1 MRMCRACACVA
12 FEGSYMYSNSLD
24 LESIREMLIEMLSK
38 EISPTAINLW
48 FGDLKL
54 VSLDENE
61 AVFVSPLDL
70 KKKTIQG
77 RFAISMADHLNEI
90 LGFEPSVVIYS
101 SEHGEV
107 DLSLKK
113 NEESKKEE
121 ITEKREMTPEEAFRS
136 EFTFENFVV
145 GASNKFASSAAVA
158 VANQNF
164 SSPTKKEF
172 NPLFIYGPSGVGK
185 THLLYSVVNRVLKN
199 NPDKKIVYVKG
210 EEFANQ
216 LFTAIRKHN
225 TDEFKNKYRDAD
237 LLLIDD
243 IHFVAG
249 KDSLQEEFFNT
260 FNAIYDANKQMIFT
274 SDRPPHEMKSLEDRL
289 RTRFMAGLIVDIQLP
304 DYELRCAILQQ
315 KAILNHL
322 HISSEIVSYLAE
334 NVTSSI
340 RQLEGV
346 IKKLGAIQLLEGGE
360 ISLERVKGSVH
371 EFVPKK
377 DSDQKKMDDIIL
389 AVSKKFN
396 ITREDILS
404 TKRNKEIAIP
414 RHICVFVARQVTN
427 LSQSQ
432 IGKAINRDRTTVISS
447 ESYVK
452 ETMEQDSSFA
462 YEVNSII
469 REISST

>member
-1 MRMCRACACVA
+1 MN
-12 FEGSYMYSNSLD
+12 FNSVD
-24 LESIREMLIEMLSK
+24 LEGIRQMLIEMLLK
-38 EISPTAINLW
+38 ENSQTAVNLW

-61 AVFVSPLDL
+61 AIFVSPTDL
-70 KKKTIQG
+70 KKKIIRQ

-101 SEHGEV
+101 SEDGEL
-107 DLSLKK
+107 DLSRKE
-113 NEESKKEE
+113 NEKEKV
-121 ITEKREMTPEEAFRS
+121 TRVPEKRELSAEESFRS
-136 EFTFENFVV
+136 DYTFENFVI
-145 GASNKFASSAAVA
+145 GSSNKFASSAAVA
-158 VANQNF
+158 VANQDFNDN
-164 SSPTKKEF
+164 SKKEF

-185 THLLYSVVNRVLKN
+185 THLLYAIVNRVLN
-199 NPDKKIVYVKG
+199 NYPDKKIVYVKG

-216 LFTAIRKHN
+216 LFTAISKKS
-225 TDEFKNKYRDAD
+225 TSEFKNKYRTAD
-237 LLLIDD
+237 VLLIDD

-274 SDRPPHEMKSLEDRL
+274 SDRPPHEMKNLEDRL

-304 DYELRCAILQQ
+304 DYDLRCAILQQ
-315 KAILNHL
+315 KAIFNRL
-322 HISSEIVSYLAE
+322 HISSEIISYLAE

-360 ISLERVKGSVH
+360 ISIERVKNSIH

-396 ITREDILS
+396 ISRDDILS

-414 RHICVFVARQVTN
+414 RHICVYVARQCTN

-447 ESYVK
+447 ESFVK
-452 ETMEQDSSFA
+452 ETMESDSSFA

>member
-1 MRMCRACACVA
+1 MN
-12 FEGSYMYSNSLD
+12 FNSVD
-24 LESIREMLIEMLSK
+24 LEGIRQMLIEMLLK
-38 EISPTAINLW
+38 ENSQTAVNLW

-61 AVFVSPLDL
+61 AIFVSPTDL
-70 KKKTIQG
+70 KKKIIRQ

-101 SEHGEV
+101 SEDGEL
-107 DLSLKK
+107 DLSRKE
-113 NEESKKEE
+113 NEKEKV
-121 ITEKREMTPEEAFRS
+121 TRVPEKRELSAEEAFRS
-136 EFTFENFVV
+136 DYTFENFVI
-145 GASNKFASSAAVA
+145 GSSNKFASSAAVA
-158 VANQNF
+158 VANQDF
-164 SSPTKKEF
+164 SDHSKKEF

-185 THLLYSVVNRVLKN
+185 THLLYAVVNRVLN
-199 NPDKKIVYVKG
+199 NYPNKKIVYVKG

-216 LFTAIRKHN
+216 LYTAIRKNN
-225 TDEFKNKYRDAD
+225 TTEFKNKYRDAD

-274 SDRPPHEMKSLEDRL
+274 SDRPPHEMKNLEDRL

-304 DYELRCAILQQ
+304 DYDLRCAILQQ
-315 KAILNHL
+315 KAIFNKL

-360 ISLERVKGSVH
+360 ISIERVKNSIH

-396 ITREDILS
+396 ISRDDILS

-414 RHICVFVARQVTN
+414 RHICVYVARQCTN

-447 ESYVK
+447 ESFVK
-452 ETMEQDSSFA
+452 ETMESDSSFA

>member
-1 MRMCRACACVA
+1 MD
-12 FEGSYMYSNSLD
+12 FNSVD
-24 LESIREMLIEMLSK
+24 LEGIRQMLIEMLLK
-38 EISPTAINLW
+38 ENSQTAVNLW

-61 AVFVSPLDL
+61 AIFVSPTDL
-70 KKKTIQG
+70 KKKIIRQ

-101 SEHGEV
+101 SEDGEL
-107 DLSLKK
+107 DLSLNK
-113 NEESKKEE
+113 NENSGEE
-121 ITEKREMTPEEAFRS
+121 KNQSTGSFKREMSAEELFRS
-136 EFTFENFVV
+136 EYTFENFVV
-145 GASNKFASSAAVA
+145 GSSNKFANSAAIA
-158 VANQNF
+158 VANQDYKVF
-164 SSPTKKEF
+164 SKKEY

-185 THLLYSVVNRVLKN
+185 THLLYAIVNKILTN
-199 NPDKKIVYVKG
+199 YPDKKIVYVKG

-216 LFTAIRKHN
+216 LFTAISKKS
-225 TDEFKNKYRDAD
+225 TAEFKNKYRTAD
-237 LLLIDD
+237 VLLIDD

-249 KDSLQEEFFNT
+249 KGSLQEEFFNT
-260 FNAIYDANKQMIFT
+260 FNAIYDENKQMIFT

-289 RTRFMAGLIVDIQLP
+289 RTRFMAGLIVEIHLP
-304 DYELRCAILQQ
+304 DYDLRCAILKQ
-315 KAILNHL
+315 KATINHL
-322 HISSEIVSYLAE
+322 SISNEIINYLAE

-360 ISLERVKGSVH
+360 ITIERVKNSIH

-377 DSDQKKMDDIIL
+377 DSDQKKMDDIIM
-389 AVSKKFN
+389 AVTKKFGVS
-396 ITREDILS
+396 RDDILS

-414 RHICVFVARQVTN
+414 RHICVYVARQCTN

-432 IGKAINRDRTTVISS
+432 IGKVINRDRTTVISS
-447 ESYVK
+447 ESFVK
-452 ETMEQDSSFA
+452 ETMESDSAFA

>member
-1 MRMCRACACVA
+1 MN
-12 FEGSYMYSNSLD
+12 FNSVD
-24 LESIREMLIEMLSK
+24 LEGIRQMLIEMLLK
-38 EISPTAINLW
+38 ENSQTAVNLW

-61 AVFVSPLDL
+61 AIFVSPTDL
-70 KKKTIQG
+70 KKKIIRQ

-101 SEHGEV
+101 SEDGEL
-107 DLSLKK
+107 DLSRKE
-113 NEESKKEE
+113 NEKEKV
-121 ITEKREMTPEEAFRS
+121 TRVPEKRELSAEEAFRS
-136 EFTFENFVV
+136 DYTFENFVI
-145 GASNKFASSAAVA
+145 GSSNKFASSAAVA
-158 VANQNF
+158 VANQDF
-164 SSPTKKEF
+164 SDHSKKEF

-185 THLLYSVVNRVLKN
+185 THLLYAVVNRVLN
-199 NPDKKIVYVKG
+199 NYPNKKIVYVKG

-216 LFTAIRKHN
+216 LYTAIRKNN
-225 TDEFKNKYRDAD
+225 TTEFKNKYRDAD

-274 SDRPPHEMKSLEDRL
+274 SDRPPHEMKNLEDRL

-304 DYELRCAILQQ
+304 DYDLRCAILQQ
-315 KAILNHL
+315 KAIFNRL

-360 ISLERVKGSVH
+360 ISIERVKNSIH

-396 ITREDILS
+396 ISRDDILS

-414 RHICVFVARQVTN
+414 RHICVYVARQCTN

-447 ESYVK
+447 ESFVK
-452 ETMEQDSSFA
+452 ETMESDSAFA

>member
-1 MRMCRACACVA
+1 MN
-12 FEGSYMYSNSLD
+12 FNSVD
-24 LESIREMLIEMLSK
+24 LEGIRQMLIEMLLK
-38 EISPTAINLW
+38 ENSQTAVNLW

-61 AVFVSPLDL
+61 AIFVSPTDL
-70 KKKTIQG
+70 KKKIIRQ

-101 SEHGEV
+101 SEDGEL
-107 DLSLKK
+107 DLSRKE
-113 NEESKKEE
+113 NEKEKV
-121 ITEKREMTPEEAFRS
+121 TRVPEKRELSAEEAFRS
-136 EFTFENFVV
+136 DYTFENFVI
-145 GASNKFASSAAVA
+145 GSSNKFASSAAVA
-158 VANQNF
+158 VANQDF
-164 SSPTKKEF
+164 SDHSKKEF

-185 THLLYSVVNRVLKN
+185 THLLYAVVNRVLN
-199 NPDKKIVYVKG
+199 NYPNKKIVYVKG

-216 LFTAIRKHN
+216 LYTAIRKNN
-225 TDEFKNKYRDAD
+225 TTEFKNKYRDAD

-274 SDRPPHEMKSLEDRL
+274 SDRPPHEMKNLEDRL

-304 DYELRCAILQQ
+304 DYDLRCAILQQ
-315 KAILNHL
+315 KAIFNRL

-360 ISLERVKGSVH
+360 ISIERVKNSIH

-396 ITREDILS
+396 ISRDDILS
-404 TKRNKEIAIP
+404 TKRNKDIAIP
-414 RHICVFVARQVTN
+414 RHICVYVARQCTN

-447 ESYVK
+447 ESFVK
-452 ETMEQDSSFA
+452 ETMESDSSFA

>member
-1 MRMCRACACVA
+1 MN
-12 FEGSYMYSNSLD
+12 FNSVD
-24 LESIREMLIEMLSK
+24 LEGIRQMLIEMLLK
-38 EISPTAINLW
+38 ENSQTAVNLW

-61 AVFVSPLDL
+61 AIFVSPTDL
-70 KKKTIQG
+70 KKKIIRQ
-77 RFAISMADHLNEI
+77 RFALSMADHLNEI

-101 SEHGEV
+101 SEDGEL
-107 DLSLKK
+107 DLSRKE
-113 NEESKKEE
+113 NEKEKV
-121 ITEKREMTPEEAFRS
+121 TRVPEKRELSAEESFRS
-136 EFTFENFVV
+136 DYTFENFVI
-145 GASNKFASSAAVA
+145 GSSNKFASSAAVA
-158 VANQNF
+158 VANQDFNDN
-164 SSPTKKEF
+164 SKKEF

-185 THLLYSVVNRVLKN
+185 THLLYAIVNRVLN
-199 NPDKKIVYVKG
+199 NYPDKKIVYVKG

-216 LFTAIRKHN
+216 LFTAISKKS
-225 TDEFKNKYRDAD
+225 TSEFKNKYRTAD
-237 LLLIDD
+237 VLLIDD

-274 SDRPPHEMKSLEDRL
+274 SDRPPHEMKNLEDRL

-304 DYELRCAILQQ
+304 DYDLRCAILQQ
-315 KAILNHL
+315 KAIFNRL
-322 HISSEIVSYLAE
+322 HISSEIISYLAE

-360 ISLERVKGSVH
+360 ISIERVKNSIH

-396 ITREDILS
+396 ISRDDILS

-414 RHICVFVARQVTN
+414 RHICVYVARQCTN

-447 ESYVK
+447 ESFVK
-452 ETMEQDSSFA
+452 ETMESDSSFA

>member
-1 MRMCRACACVA
+1 MN
-12 FEGSYMYSNSLD
+12 FNSVD
-24 LESIREMLIEMLSK
+24 LEGIRQMLIEMLLK
-38 EISPTAINLW
+38 ENSQTAVNLW

-61 AVFVSPLDL
+61 AIFVSPTDL
-70 KKKTIQG
+70 KKKIIRQ

-101 SEHGEV
+101 SEDGEL
-107 DLSLKK
+107 DLSRKE
-113 NEESKKEE
+113 NEKEKV
-121 ITEKREMTPEEAFRS
+121 TRVPEKRELSAEEAFRS
-136 EFTFENFVV
+136 DYTFENFVI
-145 GASNKFASSAAVA
+145 GSSNKFASSAAVA
-158 VANQNF
+158 VANQDFNDY
-164 SSPTKKEF
+164 SKKEF

-185 THLLYSVVNRVLKN
+185 THLLYAVVNRVLN
-199 NPDKKIVYVKG
+199 NYPNKKIVYVKG

-216 LFTAIRKHN
+216 LYTAIRKNN
-225 TDEFKNKYRDAD
+225 TTEFKNKYRDAD

-274 SDRPPHEMKSLEDRL
+274 SDRPPHEMKNLEDRL

-304 DYELRCAILQQ
+304 DYDLRCAILQQ
-315 KAILNHL
+315 KAIFNRL

-360 ISLERVKGSVH
+360 ISIERVKNSIH

-396 ITREDILS
+396 ISRDDILS

-414 RHICVFVARQVTN
+414 RHICVYVARQCTN

-447 ESYVK
+447 ESFVK
-452 ETMEQDSSFA
+452 ETMESDSSFA

>member
-1 MRMCRACACVA
+1 MN
-12 FEGSYMYSNSLD
+12 FNSVD
-24 LESIREMLIEMLSK
+24 LEGIRQMLIEMLLK
-38 EISPTAINLW
+38 ENSQTAVNLW

-61 AVFVSPLDL
+61 AIFVSPTDL
-70 KKKTIQG
+70 KKKIIRQ

-101 SEHGEV
+101 SEDGEL
-107 DLSLKK
+107 DLSRKE
-113 NEESKKEE
+113 NEKEKV
-121 ITEKREMTPEEAFRS
+121 TRVPEKRELSAEEAFRS
-136 EFTFENFVV
+136 DYTFENFVI
-145 GASNKFASSAAVA
+145 GSSNKFASSAAVA
-158 VANQNF
+158 VANQDF
-164 SSPTKKEF
+164 SDHSKKEF

-185 THLLYSVVNRVLKN
+185 THLLYAVVNRVLN
-199 NPDKKIVYVKG
+199 NYPNKKIVYVKG

-216 LFTAIRKHN
+216 LYTAIRKNN
-225 TDEFKNKYRDAD
+225 TTEFKNKYRDAD

-274 SDRPPHEMKSLEDRL
+274 SDRPPHEMKNLEDRL

-304 DYELRCAILQQ
+304 DYDLRCAILQQ
-315 KAILNHL
+315 KAIFNRL
-322 HISSEIVSYLAE
+322 HISSEIISYLAE

-360 ISLERVKGSVH
+360 ISIERVKNSIH

-396 ITREDILS
+396 ISRDDILS

-414 RHICVFVARQVTN
+414 RHICVYVARQCTN

-447 ESYVK
+447 ESFVK
-452 ETMEQDSSFA
+452 ETMESDSSFA

>member
-1 MRMCRACACVA
+1 MN
-12 FEGSYMYSNSLD
+12 FNSVD
-24 LESIREMLIEMLSK
+24 LEGIRQMLIEMLLK
-38 EISPTAINLW
+38 ENSQTAVNLW

-61 AVFVSPLDL
+61 AIFVSPTDL
-70 KKKTIQG
+70 KKKIIRQ

-101 SEHGEV
+101 SEDGEL
-107 DLSLKK
+107 DLSRKE
-113 NEESKKEE
+113 NEKEKV
-121 ITEKREMTPEEAFRS
+121 TRVPEKRELSAEEAFRS
-136 EFTFENFVV
+136 DYTFENFVI
-145 GASNKFASSAAVA
+145 GSSNKFASSAAVA
-158 VANQNF
+158 VANQDF
-164 SSPTKKEF
+164 SDHSKKEF

-185 THLLYSVVNRVLKN
+185 THLLYAVVNRVLN
-199 NPDKKIVYVKG
+199 NYPNKKIVYVKG

-216 LFTAIRKHN
+216 LYTAIRKNN
-225 TDEFKNKYRDAD
+225 TTEFKNKYRDAD

-274 SDRPPHEMKSLEDRL
+274 SDRPPHEMKNLEDRL

-304 DYELRCAILQQ
+304 DYDLRCAILQQ
-315 KAILNHL
+315 KAIFNRL

-346 IKKLGAIQLLEGGE
+346 IKKLGAIQLLEGGD
-360 ISLERVKGSVH
+360 ITLERVKNSIK
-371 EFVPKK
+371 EFLPTR
-377 DSDQKKMDDIIL
+377 DSEAKKMDDIIL
-389 AVSKKFN
+389 AVCNKFQ
-396 ITREDILS
+396 ITREDIMS
-404 TKRNKEIAIP
+404 TKRTKEIAIP
-414 RHICVFVARQVTN
+414 RHICVYVARTCTK

-432 IGKAINRDRTTVISS
+432 IGKAINRDRTTVIAS
-447 ESYVK
+447 ESFVK
-452 ETMEQDSSFA
+452 EEMAKNPAFSMEVED
-462 YEVNSII
+462 IL
-469 REISST
+469 REININ

>member
-1 MRMCRACACVA
+1 MN
-12 FEGSYMYSNSLD
+12 FNSVD
-24 LESIREMLIEMLSK
+24 LEGIRQMLIEMLLK
-38 EISPTAINLW
+38 ENSQTAVNLW

-61 AVFVSPLDL
+61 AIFVSPTDL
-70 KKKTIQG
+70 KKKIIRQ

-101 SEHGEV
+101 SEDGEL
-107 DLSLKK
+107 DLSRKE
-113 NEESKKEE
+113 NEKEKV
-121 ITEKREMTPEEAFRS
+121 TRVPEKRELSAEEAFRS
-136 EFTFENFVV
+136 DYTFENFVI
-145 GASNKFASSAAVA
+145 GSSNKFASSAAVA
-158 VANQNF
+158 VANQDF
-164 SSPTKKEF
+164 SDHSKKEF
-172 NPLFIYGPSGVGK
+172 NPIFIYGPSGVGK
-185 THLLYSVVNRVLKN
+185 THLLYAVVNRVLN
-199 NPDKKIVYVKG
+199 NYPNKKIVYVKG

-216 LFTAIRKHN
+216 LYTAIRKNN
-225 TDEFKNKYRDAD
+225 TTEFKNKYRDAD

-274 SDRPPHEMKSLEDRL
+274 SDRPPHEMKNLEDRL

-304 DYELRCAILQQ
+304 DYDLRCAILQQ
-315 KAILNHL
+315 KAIFNRL
-322 HISSEIVSYLAE
+322 HISSEIISYLAE

-360 ISLERVKGSVH
+360 ISIERVKNSIH

-396 ITREDILS
+396 ISRDDILS

-414 RHICVFVARQVTN
+414 RHICVYVARQCTN

-447 ESYVK
+447 ESFVK
-452 ETMEQDSSFA
+452 ETMESDSSFA

>member
-1 MRMCRACACVA
+1 MN
-12 FEGSYMYSNSLD
+12 FNSVD
-24 LESIREMLIEMLSK
+24 LEGIRQMLIEMLLK
-38 EISPTAINLW
+38 ENSQTAVNLW

-61 AVFVSPLDL
+61 AIFVSPTDL
-70 KKKTIQG
+70 KKKIIRQ

-101 SEHGEV
+101 SEDGEL
-107 DLSLKK
+107 DLSRKE
-113 NEESKKEE
+113 NEKEMV
-121 ITEKREMTPEEAFRS
+121 TRVPEKRELSAEESFRS
-136 EFTFENFVV
+136 DYTFENFVI
-145 GASNKFASSAAVA
+145 GSSNKFASSAAVA
-158 VANQNF
+158 VANQDFNDY
-164 SSPTKKEF
+164 SKKEF

-185 THLLYSVVNRVLKN
+185 THLLYAIVNRVLN
-199 NPDKKIVYVKG
+199 NYPNKKIIYVKG

-216 LFTAIRKHN
+216 LFTAISKKS
-225 TDEFKNKYRDAD
+225 TSEFKNKYRSAD
-237 LLLIDD
+237 VLLIDD

-274 SDRPPHEMKSLEDRL
+274 SDRPPHEMKNLEDRL

-304 DYELRCAILQQ
+304 DYDLRCAILQQ
-315 KAILNHL
+315 KAIFNRL
-322 HISSEIVSYLAE
+322 HISSEIISYLAE

-360 ISLERVKGSVH
+360 ISIERVKNSIH

-396 ITREDILS
+396 ISRDDILS

-414 RHICVFVARQVTN
+414 RHICVYVARQCTN

-447 ESYVK
+447 ESFVK
-452 ETMEQDSSFA
+452 ETMESDSSFA

>member
-1 MRMCRACACVA
+1 MN
-12 FEGSYMYSNSLD
+12 FNSIDLD
-24 LESIREMLIEMLSK
+24 GIYGMLIEMLLK
-38 EISPTAINLW
+38 ENSQTAVNLW

-61 AVFVSPLDL
+61 AIFVSPTNL
-70 KKKTIQG
+70 KKKIIRQ
-77 RFAISMADHLNEI
+77 RFAISMADKLNEI

-101 SEHGEV
+101 SENGEV
-107 DLSLKK
+107 DLSLTQ
-113 NEESKKEE
+113 NEIQIVEEKHSHNTQPQSNKEMSAEE
-121 ITEKREMTPEEAFRS
+121 IFRS
-136 EFTFENFVV
+136 EYTFENFVV
-145 GASNKFASSAAVA
+145 GSSNKFANSAAVA
-158 VANQNF
+158 VANQDYNLL
-164 SSPTKKEF
+164 TKKDY

-185 THLLYSVVNRVLKN
+185 THLLYAIVNRILN
-199 NPDKKIVYVKG
+199 NFHSKKIVYVKG

-237 LLLIDD
+237 VLLIDD

-249 KDSLQEEFFNT
+249 KESLQEEFFNT
-260 FNAIYDANKQMIFT
+260 FNAIFDANKQMIFT

-289 RTRFMAGLIVDIQLP
+289 RTRFMAGLIVEIQLP
-304 DYELRCAILQQ
+304 DYDLRCAILQQ
-315 KAILNHL
+315 KATLNHL
-322 HISSEIVSYLAE
+322 NISNEIISYLAE

-360 ISLERVKGSVH
+360 ITIERVRSSIH

-389 AVSKKFN
+389 AVTKKFGVS
-396 ITREDILS
+396 RDDILS

-414 RHICVFVARQVTN
+414 RHICVYVARQCTN

-432 IGKAINRDRTTVISS
+432 IGKVINRDRTTVISS

-452 ETMEQDSSFA
+452 ETMENDSAFA
-462 YEVNSII
+462 YEINSII

>member
-1 MRMCRACACVA
+1 MN
-12 FEGSYMYSNSLD
+12 FNSVD
-24 LESIREMLIEMLSK
+24 LEGIRQMLIEMLLK
-38 EISPTAINLW
+38 ENSQTAVNLW

-61 AVFVSPLDL
+61 AIFVSPTDL
-70 KKKTIQG
+70 KKKIIRQ

-101 SEHGEV
+101 SEDGEL
-107 DLSLKK
+107 DLSRKE
-113 NEESKKEE
+113 NEKEKV
-121 ITEKREMTPEEAFRS
+121 TRVPEKRELSAEEAFRS
-136 EFTFENFVV
+136 DYTFENFVI
-145 GASNKFASSAAVA
+145 GSSNKFASSAAVA
-158 VANQNF
+158 VANQDF
-164 SSPTKKEF
+164 SDHSKKEF

-185 THLLYSVVNRVLKN
+185 THLLYAVVNRVLN
-199 NPDKKIVYVKG
+199 NYPNKKIIYVKG

-216 LFTAIRKHN
+216 LYTAIRKNN
-225 TDEFKNKYRDAD
+225 TTEFKNKYRDAD

-274 SDRPPHEMKSLEDRL
+274 SDRPPHEMKNLEDRL

-304 DYELRCAILQQ
+304 DYDLRCAILQQ
-315 KAILNHL
+315 KAIFNRL

-360 ISLERVKGSVH
+360 ISIERVKNSIH

-396 ITREDILS
+396 ISRDDILS

-414 RHICVFVARQVTN
+414 RHICVYVARQCTN

-447 ESYVK
+447 ESFVK
-452 ETMEQDSSFA
+452 ETMESDSSFA

>member
-1 MRMCRACACVA
+1 MN
-12 FEGSYMYSNSLD
+12 SNFLD
-24 LESIREMLIEMLSK
+24 LESIRSMLIEMLLK

-54 VSLDENE
+54 ASLDENE
-61 AVFVSPLDL
+61 AIFVSPSDI
-70 KKKTIQG
+70 KKKTIQQ
-77 RFAISMADHLNEI
+77 RFAITMADKLNEI

-107 DLSLKK
+107 ELS
-113 NEESKKEE
+113 SKKLE
-121 ITEKREMTPEEAFRS
+121 TFEKIEKGDILPSPALSNEFDALHNYRS
-136 EFTFENFVV
+136 EYTFENFVV
-145 GASNKFASSAAVA
+145 GSSNRFANSAAIA
-158 VANQNF
+158 VANQSFDDF
-164 SSPTKKEF
+164 SKKEF

-185 THLLYSVVNRVLKN
+185 THLLYAIVNRIIKN
-199 NPDKKIVYVKG
+199 NPTKKIVYVKG

-216 LFTAIRKHN
+216 LFTAIQKRN
-225 TDEFKNKYRDAD
+225 TNEFKEKYRNAD
-237 LLLIDD
+237 VLLIDD

-249 KDSLQEEFFNT
+249 KPALQEEFFNN
-260 FNAIYDANKQMIFT
+260 FNAIYDENKQMIFT

-304 DYELRCAILQQ
+304 DYDLRCALLKQ
-315 KAILNHL
+315 KATVNHL
-322 HISSEIVSYLAE
+322 NITNDIINFLAE

-360 ISLERVKGSVH
+360 ISLERVKNSVN

-396 ITREDILS
+396 ISRDDILS

-414 RHICVFVARQVTN
+414 RHICVYIARQTTQ

-432 IGKAINRDRTTVISS
+432 IGKFINRDRTTVISS
-447 ESYVK
+447 ETYVK
-452 ETMEQDSSFA
+452 ETMETDSSFA
-462 YEVNSII
+462 FEVNSLI
-469 REISST
+469 REISIS

>member
-1 MRMCRACACVA
+1 MN
-12 FEGSYMYSNSLD
+12 FNSVD
-24 LESIREMLIEMLSK
+24 LEGIRQMLIEMLLK
-38 EISPTAINLW
+38 ENSQTAVNLW

-61 AVFVSPLDL
+61 AIFVSPTDL
-70 KKKTIQG
+70 KKKIIRQ
-77 RFAISMADHLNEI
+77 RFALSMADHLNEI

-101 SEHGEV
+101 SEDGEL
-107 DLSLKK
+107 DLSRKE
-113 NEESKKEE
+113 NEKEMV
-121 ITEKREMTPEEAFRS
+121 TRVPEKRELSAEESFRS
-136 EFTFENFVV
+136 DYTFENFVI
-145 GASNKFASSAAVA
+145 GSSNKFASSAAVA
-158 VANQNF
+158 VANQDFNDY
-164 SSPTKKEF
+164 SKKEF

-185 THLLYSVVNRVLKN
+185 THLLYAIVNRVLN
-199 NPDKKIVYVKG
+199 NYPNKKIIYVKG

-216 LFTAIRKHN
+216 LFTAISKKS
-225 TDEFKNKYRDAD
+225 TSEFKNKYRSAD
-237 LLLIDD
+237 VLLIDD

-274 SDRPPHEMKSLEDRL
+274 SDRPPHEMKNLEDRL

-304 DYELRCAILQQ
+304 DYDLRCAILQQ
-315 KAILNHL
+315 KAIFNRL
-322 HISSEIVSYLAE
+322 HISSEIISYLAE

-360 ISLERVKGSVH
+360 ISIERVKNSIH

-396 ITREDILS
+396 ISRDDILS

-414 RHICVFVARQVTN
+414 RHICVYVARQCTN

-447 ESYVK
+447 ESFVK
-452 ETMEQDSSFA
+452 ETMESDSSFA

>member
-1 MRMCRACACVA
+1 MN
-12 FEGSYMYSNSLD
+12 FNSVD
-24 LESIREMLIEMLSK
+24 LEGIRQMLIEMLLK
-38 EISPTAINLW
+38 ENSQTAVNLW

-61 AVFVSPLDL
+61 AIFVSPTDL
-70 KKKTIQG
+70 KKKIIRQ

-101 SEHGEV
+101 SEDGEL
-107 DLSLKK
+107 DLSRKE
-113 NEESKKEE
+113 NEKEKV
-121 ITEKREMTPEEAFRS
+121 TRVPEKRELSAEEAFRS
-136 EFTFENFVV
+136 DYTFENFVI
-145 GASNKFASSAAVA
+145 GSSNKFASSAAVA
-158 VANQNF
+158 VANQDFND
-164 SSPTKKEF
+164 SKKKEF

-185 THLLYSVVNRVLKN
+185 THLLYAIVNRVLN
-199 NPDKKIVYVKG
+199 NFPNKKIVYVKG

-216 LFTAIRKHN
+216 LYTAIRKNN
-225 TDEFKNKYRDAD
+225 TTEFKNKYRDAD

-274 SDRPPHEMKSLEDRL
+274 SDRPPHEMKNLEDRL

-304 DYELRCAILQQ
+304 DYDLRCAILQQ
-315 KAILNHL
+315 KAIFNRLHL
-322 HISSEIVSYLAE
+322 SSEIVSYLAE

-346 IKKLGAIQLLEGGE
+346 IKKLGAIQLLEGGD
-360 ISLERVKGSVH
+360 ISIERVKSSIH

-377 DSDQKKMDDIIL
+377 DSDQKKMDDIIM

-396 ITREDILS
+396 ISRDDILS

-414 RHICVFVARQVTN
+414 RHICVYVARQCTN

-432 IGKAINRDRTTVISS
+432 IGKVINRDRTTVISS
-447 ESYVK
+447 ESFVK
-452 ETMEQDSSFA
+452 ETMESDSAFA

>member
-1 MRMCRACACVA
+1 MN
-12 FEGSYMYSNSLD
+12 FNSVD
-24 LESIREMLIEMLSK
+24 LEGIRQMLIEMLLK
-38 EISPTAINLW
+38 ENSQTAVNLW

-61 AVFVSPLDL
+61 AIFVSPTDL
-70 KKKTIQG
+70 KKKIIRQ

-101 SEHGEV
+101 SEDGEL
-107 DLSLKK
+107 DLSRKE
-113 NEESKKEE
+113 NEKEKVTR
-121 ITEKREMTPEEAFRS
+121 IPEKRELSAEEAFRS
-136 EFTFENFVV
+136 DYTFENFVI
-145 GASNKFASSAAVA
+145 GSSNKFASSAAVA
-158 VANQNF
+158 VANQDF
-164 SSPTKKEF
+164 SDHSKKEF

-185 THLLYSVVNRVLKN
+185 THLLYAVVNRVLN
-199 NPDKKIVYVKG
+199 NYPNKKIVYVKG

-216 LFTAIRKHN
+216 LYTAIRKNN
-225 TDEFKNKYRDAD
+225 TTEFKNKYRDAD

-274 SDRPPHEMKSLEDRL
+274 SDRPPHEMKNLEDRL

-304 DYELRCAILQQ
+304 DYDLRCAILQQ
-315 KAILNHL
+315 KAIFNKL

-360 ISLERVKGSVH
+360 ISIERVKNSIH

-396 ITREDILS
+396 ISRDDILS

-414 RHICVFVARQVTN
+414 RHICVYVARQCTN

-447 ESYVK
+447 ESFVK
-452 ETMEQDSSFA
+452 ETMESDSSFA

>member
-1 MRMCRACACVA
+1 MN
-12 FEGSYMYSNSLD
+12 FNSVD
-24 LESIREMLIEMLSK
+24 LEGIRQMLIEMLLK
-38 EISPTAINLW
+38 ENSQTAVNLW

-61 AVFVSPLDL
+61 AIFVSPTDL
-70 KKKTIQG
+70 KKKIIRQ
-77 RFAISMADHLNEI
+77 RCAISMADHLNEI

-101 SEHGEV
+101 SEDGEL
-107 DLSLKK
+107 DLSRKE
-113 NEESKKEE
+113 NEKEMV
-121 ITEKREMTPEEAFRS
+121 TRVPEKRELSAEESFRS
-136 EFTFENFVV
+136 DYTFENFVI
-145 GASNKFASSAAVA
+145 GSSNKFASSAAVA
-158 VANQNF
+158 VANQDFNDY
-164 SSPTKKEF
+164 SKKEF

-185 THLLYSVVNRVLKN
+185 THLLYALVNRVLN
-199 NPDKKIVYVKG
+199 NYPNKKIIYVKG

-216 LFTAIRKHN
+216 LFTAISKKS
-225 TDEFKNKYRDAD
+225 TSEFKNKYRSAD
-237 LLLIDD
+237 VLLIDD

-274 SDRPPHEMKSLEDRL
+274 SDRPPHEMKNLEDRL

-304 DYELRCAILQQ
+304 DYDLRCAILQQ
-315 KAILNHL
+315 KAIFNRL
-322 HISSEIVSYLAE
+322 HISSEIISYLAE

-360 ISLERVKGSVH
+360 ISIERVKNSIH

-396 ITREDILS
+396 ISRDDILS

-414 RHICVFVARQVTN
+414 RHICVYVARQCTN

-447 ESYVK
+447 ESFVK
-452 ETMEQDSSFA
+452 ETMESDSSFA

>member
-1 MRMCRACACVA
+1 MN
-12 FEGSYMYSNSLD
+12 FNSVD
-24 LESIREMLIEMLSK
+24 LEGIRQMLIEMLLK
-38 EISPTAINLW
+38 ENSQTAVNLW

-61 AVFVSPLDL
+61 AIFVSPTDL
-70 KKKTIQG
+70 KKKIIRQ

-101 SEHGEV
+101 SEDGEL
-107 DLSLKK
+107 DLSRKE
-113 NEESKKEE
+113 NENEKV
-121 ITEKREMTPEEAFRS
+121 TRVPEKRELSAEEAFRS
-136 EFTFENFVV
+136 DYTFENFVI
-145 GASNKFASSAAVA
+145 GSSNKFASSAAVA
-158 VANQNF
+158 VANQDFND
-164 SSPTKKEF
+164 SKKKEF

-185 THLLYSVVNRVLKN
+185 THLLYAIVNRVLN
-199 NPDKKIVYVKG
+199 NFPNKKIVYVKG

-216 LFTAIRKHN
+216 LYTAIRKNN
-225 TDEFKNKYRDAD
+225 TTEFKNKYRDAD

-274 SDRPPHEMKSLEDRL
+274 SDRPPHEMKNLEDRL

-304 DYELRCAILQQ
+304 DYDLRCAILQQ
-315 KAILNHL
+315 KAILNRL

-346 IKKLGAIQLLEGGE
+346 IKKLGAIQLLEGGD
-360 ISLERVKGSVH
+360 ISIERVKSSIH

-377 DSDQKKMDDIIL
+377 DSDQKKMDDIIM

-396 ITREDILS
+396 ISRDDILS

-414 RHICVFVARQVTN
+414 RHICVYVARQCTN

-432 IGKAINRDRTTVISS
+432 IGKVINRDRTTVISS
-447 ESYVK
+447 ESFVK
-452 ETMEQDSSFA
+452 ETMESDSAFA